1 MQNIKAKS
9 SEVKDI
15 QRKYDELSIELKK
28 SKEKEEKRKK
38 IMHQELN

>member
-1 MQNIKAKS
+1 MQNIKVKS
-9 SEVKDI
+9 AEVKDI